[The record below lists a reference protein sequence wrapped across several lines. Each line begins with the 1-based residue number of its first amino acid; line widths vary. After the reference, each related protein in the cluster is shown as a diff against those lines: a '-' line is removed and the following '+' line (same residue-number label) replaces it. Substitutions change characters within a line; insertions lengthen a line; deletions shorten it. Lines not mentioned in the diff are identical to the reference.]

1 MAESIKQIAT
11 ICGGVASIVSAVVL
25 CVKPLREKVFGLCEI
40 FRGLKCMLRSDMLRT
55 YYKHNADEKIRQHE
69 RENFEAEYRAYKALG
84 GNSFIDEIHEEVAK
98 WKILS

>member
-1 MAESIKQIAT
+1 MESLQQITAV
-11 ICGGVASIVSAVVL
+11 CGCIASIVSAVVL

-55 YYKHNADEKIRQHE
+55 YYKHSTERRIRQHE
-69 RENFEAEYRAYKALG
+69 RENFEAEYKAYKALG
-84 GNSFIDEIHEEVAK
+84 GNSFIDEIHKEVAK